1 MNLRKLRTVV
11 ATVVLVAVTLLFLD
25 FTGTAHLVLGWLAKI
40 QFLPA
45 VLALN
50 VGVVVAL
57 VVLTLLFGRLYCS
70 VICPLGILQDLFGR
84 LGRKAKKNRYGY
96 SKPRNVL
103 RYGFLVLFVAL
114 MVAGVGQVAALIAPY
129 SAFGRIASTLLAPVW
144 QYANNGLAWVAERAG
159 SYAFYSVDVWWKGGA
174 LLAVALTTL
183 IVVGVLAWRNGRSWC
198 NTVCPVGTV
207 LGFLSRYSWLRPVI
221 NTEKCNSCGLCARKC
236 KSECINPVTHSIDPT
251 RCVVCFDCID
261 NCSQGA
267 ISFSPIK
274 IAKQN
279 LQAKSA
285 SKANTPKPNPK
296 SDAVDMSRGRFLAS
310 LAAAATIPA
319 ADMVLAQGRHGGNG
333 KGGGRG
339 MEQSHSG
346 PRPVAPPGA
355 RSLSQ
360 LHAKCTACH
369 LCVSKCPTHVLQ
381 PAITEY
387 GLQGVMQPV
396 MRYDKGYCLYD
407 CTLCGEV
414 CPTGA
419 IDLLDREE
427 KKMTFIGH
435 AVFNRERCIVA
446 VDGVECGNCAEH
458 CPAEAIKMV
467 KSPIDRRTYPEIEK
481 ALCIGCGRC
490 EYLCPATPIKAITV
504 KGYKTHK

>member
-11 ATVVLVAVTLLFLD
+11 AAVVLVAVTLLFLD

-84 LGRKAKKNRYGY
+84 LGRKVKKNRYGY

-144 QYANNGLAWVAERAG
+144 QLANNGLAWVAERAG

-221 NTEKCNSCGLCARKC
+221 NTEKCNGCGLCARNC
-236 KSECINPVTHSIDPT
+236 KAACIDPKAHAIDLS

-261 NCSQGA
+261 KCNKGA
-267 ISFSPIK
+267 ISYAPRK
-274 IAKQN
+274 
-279 LQAKSA
+279 KSA
-285 SKANTPKPNPK
+285 PKATDGARRQFLTLSALLAGTAVAEAKRQKVDGGLAVIVDKKNPERKTPL
-296 SDAVDMSRGRFLAS
+296 V
-310 LAAAATIPA
+310 PA
-319 ADMVLAQGRHGGNG
+319 
-333 KGGGRG
+333 
-339 MEQSHSG
+339 
-346 PRPVAPPGA
+346 GA
-355 RSLSQ
+355 RSLKLFQ
-360 LHAKCTACH
+360 KHCTACQ
-369 LCVSKCPTHVLQ
+369 LCVSACPNEVLRHSMGVMTLLQ
-381 PAITEY
+381 PEMGY
-387 GLQGVMQPV
+387 E
-396 MRYDKGYCLYD
+396 KGYCRPE
-407 CTLCGEV
+407 CTKCSEV

-419 IDLLDREE
+419 IRPITREE
-427 KKMTFIGH
+427 KSSEQIGR
-435 AVFNRERCIVA
+435 AVWVKENCLAASE
-446 VDGVECGNCAEH
+446 GVKCDNCARH
-458 CPAEAIKMV
+458 CPTGAIQMVEHDGKRIPAIDAEK
-467 KSPIDRRTYPEIEK
+467 
-481 ALCIGCGRC
+481 CIGCGAC
-490 EYLCPATPIKAITV
+490 ENLCPARPFSAIYVEGVQVHRTL
-504 KGYKTHK
+504 

>member
-1 MNLRKLRTVV
+1 MKV
-11 ATVVLVAVTLLFLD
+11 
-25 FTGTAHLVLGWLAKI
+25 KI
-40 QFLPA
+40 D
-45 VLALN
+45 
-50 VGVVVAL
+50 
-57 VVLTLLFGRLYCS
+57 TS
-70 VICPLGILQDLFGR
+70 
-84 LGRKAKKNRYGY
+84 
-96 SKPRNVL
+96 
-103 RYGFLVLFVAL
+103 
-114 MVAGVGQVAALIAPY
+114 
-129 SAFGRIASTLLAPVW
+129 
-144 QYANNGLAWVAERAG
+144 
-159 SYAFYSVDVWWKGGA
+159 
-174 LLAVALTTL
+174 
-183 IVVGVLAWRNGRSWC
+183 
-198 NTVCPVGTV
+198 
-207 LGFLSRYSWLRPVI
+207 
-221 NTEKCNSCGLCARKC
+221 KCNACGLCARKC
-236 KSECINPVTHSIDPT
+236 KSECIDPTTHAIDAT

-261 NCSQGA
+261 NCAQKA
-267 ISFSPIK
+267 ISFSPIE
-274 IAKQN
+274 IAKKNSQD
-279 LQAKSA
+279 KSA
-285 SKANTPKPNPK
+285 EPIRKKDTA
-296 SDAVDMSRGRFLAS
+296 DMSRGKFLSSMAI
-310 LAAAATIPA
+310 AATLPLSQN
-319 ADMVLAQGRHGGNG
+319 VLAQGHHKGNGNG
-333 KGGGRG
+333 KGNG
-339 MEQSHSG
+339 G

-355 RSLSQ
+355 GSLSN

-419 IDLLDREE
+419 INLLDSEE

-435 AVFNRERCIVA
+435 AVFHRERCIVS

-490 EYLCPATPIKAITV
+490 EYLCPAKPIKAIEV

>member
-1 MNLRKLRTVV
+1 MKV
-11 ATVVLVAVTLLFLD
+11 
-25 FTGTAHLVLGWLAKI
+25 KI
-40 QFLPA
+40 D
-45 VLALN
+45 
-50 VGVVVAL
+50 
-57 VVLTLLFGRLYCS
+57 TS
-70 VICPLGILQDLFGR
+70 
-84 LGRKAKKNRYGY
+84 
-96 SKPRNVL
+96 
-103 RYGFLVLFVAL
+103 
-114 MVAGVGQVAALIAPY
+114 
-129 SAFGRIASTLLAPVW
+129 
-144 QYANNGLAWVAERAG
+144 
-159 SYAFYSVDVWWKGGA
+159 
-174 LLAVALTTL
+174 
-183 IVVGVLAWRNGRSWC
+183 
-198 NTVCPVGTV
+198 
-207 LGFLSRYSWLRPVI
+207 
-221 NTEKCNSCGLCARKC
+221 KCNSCGLCARKC
-236 KSECINPVTHSIDPT
+236 KSECIDPTTHTIDVT

-261 NCSQGA
+261 NCAQKA
-267 ISFSPIK
+267 ISFSPIE
-274 IAKQN
+274 IAKKNSQD
-279 LQAKSA
+279 KSA
-285 SKANTPKPNPK
+285 EPIREKNT
-296 SDAVDMSRGRFLAS
+296 ADMSRGKFLS
-310 LAAAATIPA
+310 LMAIAATLPLSQN
-319 ADMVLAQGRHGGNG
+319 VLAQGHHNGNG
-333 KGGGRG
+333 KGNG
-339 MEQSHSG
+339 G

-355 RSLSQ
+355 GSLSN

-419 IDLLDREE
+419 INLLDSEE

-435 AVFNRERCIVA
+435 ALFHRERCIVSE
-446 VDGVECGNCAEH
+446 DGVECGNCAEH